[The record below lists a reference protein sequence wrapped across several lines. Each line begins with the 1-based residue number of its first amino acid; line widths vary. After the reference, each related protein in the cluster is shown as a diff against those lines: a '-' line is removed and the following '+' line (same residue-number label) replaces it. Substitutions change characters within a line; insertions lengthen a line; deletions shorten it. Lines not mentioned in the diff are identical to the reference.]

1 MKNIILLFIS
11 FLCLSAFGQTP
22 NITINLPANPNADT
36 SQWGSGSNI
45 FNIFV
50 AGSNMNSLI
59 ESDILVTVKSGGS
72 VKCGSYTSTNA
83 PSSTISSNTP
93 KSWIGSS
100 AQGLLG
106 QDCILTPGTYE
117 VCVQFYGS
125 YNSPVRK
132 LIVEKCI
139 PFTILDK
146 EQEICSPPINVNPV
160 DTKVFTGT
168 DLTSLITF
176 NWSPIV
182 SSYRGIVTY
191 RLFVWEV
198 EDGQTNAQA
207 IYNNSPIIQE
217 DIKGQP
223 RYTSKVNTFEK
234 RNAKYVWKV
243 IALDADGNPICK
255 NNQSEPTNFSIEV
268 PQVKSGCID
277 FEEINLETA
286 SSSVPNWLPLSLSES
301 VIKDSGDSVNP
312 TKVLLLVDASGGSLA
327 INDKEFGGNWLKYG
341 VNGCLCFDYK
351 VDAEEKYGAL
361 TVTFPKIGI
370 YTGPAAT
377 SATAYNSSIHAG
389 FVGSSS
395 NPILKNKIWGKYC
408 LPIELSKSG
417 NLPSNSFGQW
427 KIYNGSTL
435 LSGSAACTAWDNLI
449 QNVTG
454 LVLPS
459 DYNSSPSEKV
469 YFDNFC
475 WTCDGG
481 IIQEN
486 PKNCCDETTKEGCLV
501 LDKSKMK
508 IECNGVDKEGK
519 TIYKISGITLKNTS
533 ANKWKTGLTSNTA
546 GTNYVTSNPTSSF
559 TVQNILPLSKNPIST
574 GDEVNISFEAH
585 QVTGTSIQFYVDV
598 SILKNNNGLECDKHF
613 LINIDKLPSCN
624 SCIYCTDETKSKITI
639 GSKVVNVTP
648 LNIMTIAQDFTISP
662 KNIKRVTAEI
672 ISFEEN
678 PVTTACI
685 KCNANESWVNKFI
698 SHNTESWNSGL
709 ALNGSPVNSDGYYP
723 ASMVEWNCNQQGNLK
738 LNFKIALAGKETGC
752 TRKGK
757 IGIRF
762 SFTDIDC
769 ITCEKIIY
777 YDYTSN

>member
-11 FLCLSAFGQTP
+11 FLSLSAYCQTP
-22 NITINLPANPNADT
+22 NITINLPSNPNPDT

-59 ESDILVTVKSGGS
+59 ESDILVTIKSGGS

-83 PSSTISSNTP
+83 PSSNISSNTP
-93 KSWIGSS
+93 KSWVGSS

-125 YNSPVRK
+125 FNSPVRK
-132 LIVEKCI
+132 LITEKCV
-139 PFTILDK
+139 PFTIADK
-146 EQEICSPPINVNPV
+146 EQEICSPPINVNPS
-160 DTKVFTGT
+160 DTKVFTGN

-243 IALDADGNPICK
+243 IALDAEGNPICK

-268 PQVKSGCID
+268 PNEVTSCID
-277 FEEINLETA
+277 FEKKESISNWIAEGTI
-286 SSSVPNWLPLSLSES
+286 SIKNDVPHGNYLNFKPQ
-301 VIKDSGDSVNP
+301 KKGA
-312 TKVLLLVDASGGSLA
+312 VLANFTDF
-327 INDKEFGGNWLKYG
+327 NGNWLQKAKD
-341 VNGCLCFDYK
+341 GCLCFDYQ
-351 VDAEEKYGAL
+351 
-361 TVTFPKIGI
+361 TVLKNGQTVWFPPLVMISS
-370 YTGPAAT
+370 AT
-377 SATAYNSSIHAG
+377 SATLTLPTTVSAVFSPNT
-389 FVGSSS
+389 
-395 NPILKNKIWGKYC
+395 ILYQNITNDGKWKKFC
-408 LPIELSKSG
+408 LPINPINS
-417 NLPSNSFGQW
+417 NQLPSNPNGQW
-427 KIYNGSTL
+427 KIFKNNIEITG
-435 LSGSAACTAWDNLI
+435 ATANLEWTNLI
-449 QNVTG
+449 ININTFVIISKEANE
-454 LVLPS
+454 VN
-459 DYNSSPSEKV
+459 Y
-469 YFDNFC
+469 DNFC
-475 WTCDGG
+475 WTCDSK
-481 IIQEN
+481 IIIEN
-486 PKNCCDETTKEGCLV
+486 QKNCCDETTKEGCLII
-501 LDKSKMK
+501 DKSKMK

-533 ANKWKTGLTSNTA
+533 ANKWKTGLTTNVA
-546 GTNYVTSNPTSSF
+546 GTNYVTANPPSSF
-559 TVQNILPLSKNPIST
+559 TVQNILPISKNPISS
-574 GDEVNISFEAH
+574 GNEVNITFEAH
-585 QVTGTSIQFYVDV
+585 QVSDTSLQFYIDA
-598 SILKNNNGLECDKHF
+598 SILKNNDGLECDKHF
-613 LINIDKLPSCN
+613 LVTIDKLPSCI
-624 SCIYCTDETKSKITI
+624 SCIYCTDDTKSKITI
-639 GSKVVNVTP
+639 GPKVVNVTP
-648 LNIMTIAQDFTISP
+648 LNIMTIAQDFTIGP

-678 PVTTACI
+678 PVTTACM
-685 KCNANESWVNKFI
+685 KCNANENWVNKFI

-738 LNFKIALAGKETGC
+738 LNFKIALAGKEIGC

-762 SFTDIDC
+762 SLTDIDC

>member
-59 ESDILVTVKSGGS
+59 ESDILVTIQSGGS
-72 VKCGSYTSTNA
+72 VKCGSYNSTNA
-83 PSSTISSNTP
+83 PSSNISSNTP
-93 KSWIGSS
+93 KSWVGSS

-117 VCVQFYGS
+117 VCVQFFGS
-125 YNSPVRK
+125 YNSPVKK

-139 PFTILDK
+139 PFTIPDK
-146 EQEICSPPINVNPV
+146 EQEICSPPINVNPT

-182 SSYRGIVTY
+182 SSYHGIVTY

-243 IALDADGNPICK
+243 IALDSEGNPICK
-255 NNQSEPTNFSIEV
+255 NNQSEPTNFSFEV
-268 PQVKSGCID
+268 PNEVLSCMDFEGQNNLSNWVGFYVSNKTIQIDIPHKHYLQLVDGSGPSFAINYID
-277 FEEINLETA
+277 F
-286 SSSVPNWLPLSLSES
+286 
-301 VIKDSGDSVNP
+301 K
-312 TKVLLLVDASGGSLA
+312 
-327 INDKEFGGNWLKYG
+327 GNWIEKG
-341 VNGCLCFDYK
+341 KDGCLCFDYM
-351 VDAEEKYGAL
+351 VDWEGKADKITRSPAMFLYQGAPV
-361 TVTFPKIGI
+361 VTSGSGVSF
-370 YTGPAAT
+370 
-377 SATAYNSSIHAG
+377 
-389 FVGSSS
+389 GSSYIRAWIIPNTS
-395 NPILKNKIWGKYC
+395 LPEIVDTEWRNFCIPIS
-408 LPIELSKSG
+408 LSKNG
-417 NLPSNSFGQW
+417 ELPSNSFGQW
-427 KIYNGSTL
+427 QVSTQAGV
-435 LSGSAACTAWDNLI
+435 LSGTAAALAWDNLI
-449 QNVTG
+449 QNVSGFALGT
-454 LVLPS
+454 
-459 DYNSSPSEKV
+459 DYNASPSELV
-469 YFDNFC
+469 NFDNFC
-475 WTCDGG
+475 WSKCDK
-481 IIQEN
+481 IEIEN
-486 PKNCCDETTKEGCLV
+486 PKNCCDETTKEGCLII
-501 LDKSKMK
+501 DKTKMK
-508 IECNGVDKEGK
+508 IECNGVDKDGK

-533 ANKWKTGLTSNTA
+533 TNKWKTGLTTNTS
-546 GTNYVTSNPTSSF
+546 GTNYVSSNPTSSF
-559 TVQNILPLSKNPIST
+559 MVQNILPLSKNPIST

-585 QVTGTSIQFYVDV
+585 QVTGTSIQFYVDA
-598 SILKNNNGLECDKHF
+598 SILKNNDGLECDKHF
-613 LINIDKLPSCN
+613 LINIDKFPSCN

-639 GSKVVNVTP
+639 GTKTVAVTA

-662 KNIKRVTAEI
+662 KNIKRITAEI

-678 PVTTACI
+678 PVTTTCM

-698 SHNTESWNSGL
+698 SHNTESWNSGF

-738 LNFKIALAGKETGC
+738 LNFKIALAGKESGC

-757 IGIRF
+757 IVIRF